1 MQRVVLDTNAWVSA
15 ILNPGGVLRPVRD
28 GLVGG
33 RFTLLISE
41 PLLDEV
47 ADVLGRPRIAAKYGV
62 TVDARD
68 ELMALLRHY
77 GVMTPVT
84 GAVRVC
90 RDPDDD
96 AVIETAATGQAT
108 LLVTRD
114 EDIYR
119 APEVLA
125 VLNQHG
131 IAVVGLRR
139 FLATIAD

>member
-1 MQRVVLDTNAWVSA
+1 VQRVVLDTNAWVSA
-15 ILNPGGVLRPVRD
+15 ILNPGGILRPVQV

-33 RFTLLISE
+33 RFTLLVSE
-41 PLLDEV
+41 PLLDEI

-62 TVDARD
+62 TVDSRD
-68 ELMALLRHY
+68 ELVALLRHH

-84 GAVRVC
+84 GAMRVC

-96 AVIETAATGQAT
+96 AVIETAANGQAT
-108 LLVTRD
+108 VLVTRD

-125 VLNQHG
+125 VLHQHG
-131 IAVVGLRR
+131 VAVVGLRG
-139 FLATIAD
+139 FLASIAD